1 MKAHLSRAPDTVNRV
16 YFSIRSAFRIMLDSL
31 NNDAIF
37 TLTSPSI
44 ELMNTNSQL
53 PQKPVMMSIEDGE
66 EIVVVEPT
74 DPDEDRLKQTL
85 VVPGQEAVST
95 STSQTGIL
103 NSSRNGVY
111 TDPVVLSQ
119 LIQVL
124 NGRVTTENTSQAPRL
139 LVASSPSVLS
149 LQTTPTNHATPHQ
162 ASFMV
167 QPLSGLQATQLLNL
181 SSAQPVSSPL
191 PNFLPTACLRGLIS
205 ADPMLYGVVVNC
217 STAAMITQIAN
228 HVSTSMLNLAQ
239 QCSIEGNANMC
250 LQITE
255 INQLLG
261 VLISL
266 ASSMSTSLPGLLSL
280 RGNANPQPLVSS
292 ISQTNPILTSLISST
307 SATNQP
313 VNTAPAVSSPSETAP
328 NAEAP
333 SNADYSQPC
342 PIQVKPEP
350 SPSSVSSGKQSPPVA
365 GMLTMHGKVLKS
377 VKTHSRPKRHGCPFS
392 GCTRAFTSR
401 YNLVEHIRI
410 HTGERP
416 FVCPVA
422 GCTSR
427 FKRRRDLY
435 EHSAMHEDKNKVHAL
450 ISSPGKMLLVTSVI
464 PEQGKSERT
473 VNGSSRGR
481 HFCPFPNC
489 NSSYA
494 RRHRLNQHMCK
505 HTGVGP
511 FYCDHSKCTMRFFN
525 AEDLKHHKIVHSF
538 PYHID
543 KAKNHICMFENCG
556 KVYPKMNKLL
566 EHIRSHTGER
576 PYTCN
581 KEGCN
586 ASFSRQYGLRRHL
599 LTHSS
604 TSDAKI
610 ENAEVPTSAKP
621 GLITSA
627 PLMARTT
634 TTSSTPVFSQTTG
647 LVSQATPKPQTA
659 ILNLFQALTSSPV
672 QLHQNVGNATNA
684 EPAQDSTNAA
694 PTRPDSDLNVI
705 SVATTN
711 QTLTLSSVTSQPK
724 SKLPLVQRSSKAAA
738 TPSASALAEKA
749 LVVTCAFGKRRH
761 VCPIENCQ
769 KVFPKLNK
777 LREHICR
784 HTGERPYACEECT
797 ATFVRMYDL
806 RRHAQIHTRKKAGIL
821 NNAI

>member
-1 MKAHLSRAPDTVNRV
+1 
-16 YFSIRSAFRIMLDSL
+16 MLDSL
-31 NNDAIF
+31 NNDTIF
-37 TLTSPSI
+37 TLTSPST
-44 ELMNTNSQL
+44 ESMNSNSQL

-85 VVPGQEAVST
+85 VVPSQESSTPVSQ
-95 STSQTGIL
+95 SGVL
-103 NSSRNGVY
+103 NSSKNGVCS
-111 TDPVVLSQ
+111 DPVVLNQ

-124 NGRVTTENTSQAPRL
+124 NGRVTTESTSQAPRL
-139 LVASSPSVLS
+139 LVTSTPSVLS
-149 LQTTPTNHATPHQ
+149 LQTTPTTPATPQQ

-167 QPLSGLQATQLLNL
+167 QPLSPLQATQLLNL
-181 SSAQPVSSPL
+181 SSAQPVASPV
-191 PNFLPTACLRGLIS
+191 PNFMPNASCLRGLIS
-205 ADPMLYGVVVNC
+205 ADPMLYGVVVNW
-217 STAAMITQIAN
+217 STAAMITQLAN
-228 HVSTSMLNLAQ
+228 HVSTTMLNLAQ
-239 QCSIEGNANMC
+239 QCSMEGNANMC

-255 INQLLG
+255 INQFLG

-280 RGNANPQPLVSS
+280 RGGTTTPQPLVSS
-292 ISQTNPILTSLISST
+292 VPQTNPVLTSLISST
-307 SATNQP
+307 TQP
-313 VNTAPAVSSPSETAP
+313 VSTTPAVSSSSESIT
-328 NAEAP
+328 NSEAP
-333 SNADYSQPC
+333 SNVDSFRSC
-342 PIQVKPEP
+342 PIQVKSEP
-350 SPSSVSSGKQSPPVA
+350 SPPSVSSGKQSPPIA
-365 GMLTMHGKVLKS
+365 GMLTKHGKVLKS

-392 GCTRAFTSR
+392 GCTRAFNSR

-427 FKRRRDLY
+427 FKRRRDLF
-435 EHSAMHEDKNKVHAL
+435 EHSAMHEGKSKVHTL
-450 ISSPGKMLLVTSVI
+450 IPTPGKTLLVTSVL
-464 PEQGKSERT
+464 PEGEKSKGIA

-494 RRHRLNQHMCK
+494 RRHCLNQHMCK

-525 AEDLKHHKIVHSF
+525 AEDLERHKIIHSF
-538 PYHID
+538 PYHVD
-543 KAKNHICMFENCG
+543 EAKNHICMYENCG
-556 KVYPKMNKLL
+556 KMYPKMNKLL

-576 PYTCN
+576 PFAC
-581 KEGCN
+581 KREGCG

-604 TSDAKI
+604 STNDEKTEHS
-610 ENAEVPTSAKP
+610 EVQAFAKP
-621 GLITSA
+621 GLITST
-627 PLMARTT
+627 PLVARPNTI
-634 TTSSTPVFSQTTG
+634 TSSTPVFPQTCG
-647 LVSQATPKPQTA
+647 LANQAPPKPQTT
-659 ILNLFQALTSSPV
+659 ILNLFQALTSSPM
-672 QLHQNVGNATNA
+672 HPNVMNTTANAETAHEPTNA
-684 EPAQDSTNAA
+684 GPIKPEPDSTV
-694 PTRPDSDLNVI
+694 L
-705 SVATTN
+705 SVATAN
-711 QTLTLSSVTSQPK
+711 QNLTLTSVTSQPK

-821 NNAI
+821 NSTV